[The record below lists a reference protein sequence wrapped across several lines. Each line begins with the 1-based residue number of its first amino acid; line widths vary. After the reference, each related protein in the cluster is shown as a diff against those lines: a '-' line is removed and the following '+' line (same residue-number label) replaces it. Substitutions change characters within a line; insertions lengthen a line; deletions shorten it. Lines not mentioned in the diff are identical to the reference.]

1 MIVLGKKRPFNGQL
15 NPLHSFHV
23 LATPPASPCAG
34 DSTLWTPHDGL
45 PIDISATSGAPA
57 QVSAS
62 PDGHNPKTPPPDL
75 PSLLLDSRICYLG
88 MPLVPAVTEL
98 IIGELLYLQYRDTVK
113 PIYMYINSSGTTR
126 ADGETV
132 GFETEGTAIFDTMCY
147 VKNEVQT
154 VGVGVAIGQSCML
167 LSAGARGKR
176 FMLPHATAMLH
187 QPRVPPTGQRQAIEI
202 QIKWREVL
210 AQKQALLNILHH
222 TTGHSMEKLDKDMQR
237 PLYMQPA
244 DALEY
249 GIVDHIV
256 KSEKDVGGAMI
267 DEVKS
272 GSQWDKE
279 AGLVSRPVPS

>member
-1 MIVLGKKRPFNGQL
+1 MDATSAEVL
-15 NPLHSFHV
+15 
-23 LATPPASPCAG
+23 
-34 DSTLWTPHDGL
+34 
-45 PIDISATSGAPA
+45 ATSGAPA
-57 QVSAS
+57 TVSAS
-62 PDGHNPKTPPPDL
+62 PDDHRPRTPPPDL

-88 MPLVPAVTEL
+88 MPLVPAVSEL
-98 IIGELLYLQYRDTVK
+98 IIAQLLYLQYTDAIK
-113 PIYMYINSSGTTR
+113 PIYLYINSTGTTR

-147 VKNEVQT
+147 VKNEVMT

-210 AQKQALLNILHH
+210 AQKNALLGILSH
-222 TTGHSMEKLDKDMQR
+222 TTGHSIEKLDKDMQR

-244 DALEY
+244 DAMEY
-249 GIVDHIV
+249 GIIDKVV
-256 KSEKDVGGAMI
+256 KSEKEAEPMI

-272 GSQWDKE
+272 PEQWDKE
-279 AGLVSRPVPS
+279 AGLVARPAPA